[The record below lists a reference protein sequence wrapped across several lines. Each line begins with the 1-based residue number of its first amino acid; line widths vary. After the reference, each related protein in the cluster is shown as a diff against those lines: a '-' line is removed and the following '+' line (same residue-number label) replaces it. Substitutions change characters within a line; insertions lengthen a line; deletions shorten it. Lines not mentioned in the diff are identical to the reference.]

1 MSNANPEQMQTHAR
15 QVLSI
20 EAEAVLAQQALI
32 AEPAFVQ
39 ACEAILNTRGHV
51 IVSGLGKSGHIGA
64 KIAATLASTG
74 TPAFFVHP
82 TEAGHGDMGMLTAA
96 DTLIAI
102 SFSGESGELMTMI
115 PLAQAMGLSV
125 IAITGRTQSAM
136 AQAADIHLHLRVEK
150 EACPLGLAPT
160 SSSTAT
166 LALCDALA
174 VAIMQARDFSS
185 ADFARSHPFGRLG
198 RRLIT
203 KIGDVMRKGAE
214 LPLNRAED
222 SVQTALFQIT
232 DKRLGLTL
240 ICDEAQQLLGIYTD
254 GDLRRSLGKYPD
266 ALSLPLSEVMTH
278 APLTTHAAEL
288 AAQALILMQNCHI
301 TALPVVENGKLCGVV
316 HIHDLLQAGVA

>member
-1 MSNANPEQMQTHAR
+1 MPTNLQSLQSHA
-15 QVLSI
+15 QAVLSI
-20 EAEAVLAQQALI
+20 EAQAVAAQATLI
-32 AEPAFVQ
+32 AEPSFAQ
-39 ACEAILNTRGHV
+39 ACELILNTSGHV

-74 TPAFFVHP
+74 TPSFFVHP
-82 TEAGHGDMGMLTAA
+82 TEAGHGDMGMITAA

-102 SFSGESGELMTMI
+102 SFSGESGEIMTMI
-115 PLAQAMGLSV
+115 PLAQAMGVKV
-125 IAITGRTQSAM
+125 IAITGRPQSAM
-136 AQAADIHLHLRVEK
+136 AQAADIHLHLRIEK

-166 LALCDALA
+166 LAVCDALA
-174 VAIMQARDFSS
+174 IAVMQARDFSS

-198 RRLIT
+198 RRLMT
-203 KIGDVMRKGAE
+203 KVSDVMRKGAE

-240 ICDEAQQLLGIYTD
+240 ICDAQQKLLGIYTD
-254 GDLRRSLGKYPD
+254 GDLRRSLGKYSN
-266 ALSLPLSEVMTH
+266 ALSLPLEQVMTH
-278 APLTTHAAEL
+278 KPCTTSPEQLAAE
-288 AAQALILMQNCHI
+288 ALLMMQQRHI
-301 TALPVVENGKLCGVV
+301 TALPVVENDTLCGIV

>member
-1 MSNANPEQMQTHAR
+1 MSNANPEQMQSHAR

-39 ACEAILNTRGHV
+39 ACETIINTRGHV

-125 IAITGRTQSAM
+125 IAITGRAQSAM

-278 APLTTHAAEL
+278 APLTTHSAALAAE
-288 AAQALILMQNCHI
+288 ALILMQNRHI